1 LNEVVPNIQ
10 KTSELVQ
17 EISASSIEQSSRAD
31 QINKAIQNLN
41 RVVQENASTA
51 QEMAFGSEQL
61 KLKAEEL
68 QNAVSFF
75 KINENEVKSK
85 KNKVNKNIYA
95 SLEN

>member
-1 LNEVVPNIQ
+1 MNEVVPNIQ

-41 RVVQENASTA
+41 RVVQENAYTA

-61 KLKAEEL
+61 KAEEL

-75 KINENEVKSK
+75 
-85 KNKVNKNIYA
+85 
-95 SLEN
+95 